1 MVEVE
6 PGQSAKCGN
15 CGDRVRAPRPGVPT
29 DQPPPVDPKAGVGI
43 VPPTTATP
51 AAGVP
56 TGAPP
61 PSTVAEPVRAVT
73 RAASTVAF
81 VSGLLFFIPFVT
93 QVLAICAG
101 VYAIARPRRPNERVI
116 LAWIGIVIALV
127 ALPGWLYV
135 GNLFVTAARTATF
148 TMGPSY
154 RPIQQESWEMTSG
167 LVEQMKRIHRGASAY
182 RRDFGKWPP
191 DVDVLVGQSLP
202 RGFKMPRGLTYRPV
216 PPSEQQ
222 SYSWVLIVS
231 DEVRAGPDG
240 ELLGQPHRLVCRLG
254 GKVELL
260 PAPQVSVL
268 LNTQRTEI
276 TPAEPTKP
284 TTGCQP

>member
-29 DQPPPVDPKAGVGI
+29 DRPPPPGPKPEGGP
-43 VPPTTATP
+43 VPAPTAPP

-56 TGAPP
+56 AGTYLAP
-61 PSTVAEPVRAVT
+61 TVAEPAGAVT
-73 RAASTVAF
+73 RAASIVAF
-81 VSGLLFFIPFVT
+81 VFGLLFFIPFVT
-93 QVLAICAG
+93 QVLALCTG
-101 VYAIARPRRPNERVI
+101 VYAIARPRRPNERVV
-116 LAWIGIVIALV
+116 LAWIGMAVALV

-135 GNLFVTAARTATF
+135 GKLFLTAARTATF
-148 TMGPSY
+148 TMPPPY
-154 RPIQQESWEMTSG
+154 RPIQEESWEMASA
-167 LVEQMKRIHRGASAY
+167 LEEQMKRIHRGASAY
-182 RRDFGKWPP
+182 RRDFGEWPP
-191 DVDVLVGQSLP
+191 DVDVLVGRSLP
-202 RGFKMPRGLTYRPV
+202 RGFKMPGRLTYRPV
-216 PPSEQQ
+216 PPSEQR

-240 ELLGQPHRLVCRLG
+240 ELLGRPHRLVCRLG

-260 PAPQVSVL
+260 PAPEVSAL
-268 LNTQRTEI
+268 LNSQRTDI

-284 TTGCQP
+284 TTGGGG